1 MRPAILHQLV
11 AALFA
16 SLAIACNNTDNSSGG
31 PYPTNSVS
39 TATLVHRSPSDSS
52 LGSLLPSTST
62 TLAAPPND
70 TTTNIT
76 TTSTPSGWVL
86 IIKICIHIFEIF
98 STLCMMSHQGHKLAL
113 AVFSEVRGEQYRFER
128 LVQRMRELADEEQ
141 KDQSVAWECQ
151 EAGIQLFNAFASSPE
166 TIETRRS
173 IRGELERR
181 GLDDHLKVKFNHV
194 DESLLPCILIYV
206 WGLLFSF
213 RNWRKSMHQNRARM
227 PFACTSRAKTLILS

>member
-1 MRPAILHQLV
+1 
-11 AALFA
+11 
-16 SLAIACNNTDNSSGG
+16 
-31 PYPTNSVS
+31 
-39 TATLVHRSPSDSS
+39 
-52 LGSLLPSTST
+52 
-62 TLAAPPND
+62 
-70 TTTNIT
+70 
-76 TTSTPSGWVL
+76 
-86 IIKICIHIFEIF
+86 
-98 STLCMMSHQGHKLAL
+98 MMSHQGHKLAL

-141 KDQSVAWECQ
+141 KDQQQQSVAWECQ

-206 WGLLFSF
+206 WGLLFCF
-213 RNWRKSMHQNRARM
+213 RSWRKSMHQDRARM
-227 PFACTSRAKTLILS
+227 LSACTSMPKTLILS